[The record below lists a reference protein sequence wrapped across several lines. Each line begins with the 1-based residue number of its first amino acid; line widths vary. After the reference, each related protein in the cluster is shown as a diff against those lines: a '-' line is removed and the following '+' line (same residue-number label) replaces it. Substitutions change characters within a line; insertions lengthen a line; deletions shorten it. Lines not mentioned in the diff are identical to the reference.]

1 MEEKDPEERV
11 SAGELRSGKGHR
23 DENFPVASL
32 LVAAKYRAPILAFYR
47 FARVADDIAD
57 HPDLPP
63 PQKLALLDSL
73 EASLLGASRSEA
85 EGVALRA
92 SLAERKLTPQYAL
105 DLLKAFRLDVTKSR
119 YETWDELIEYC
130 RYSAMPVGR
139 FLLDAHGESQATW
152 PASDAICAALQIN
165 NHLQDCGKD
174 YCELDRVY
182 LPLDALAAAGTSVE
196 ALGEAI
202 ASPEL
207 RRCLSELA
215 KRTRDLLDRGAGL
228 PGQISD
234 MRLSIEIRA
243 TIDLAYA
250 INDLLL
256 TRDPL
261 SEPVHL
267 PKPRMLGLMIAALA
281 SGTMARLSRGAGRGA
296 AAGQK

>member
-1 MEEKDPEERV
+1 MEEEELEERV

-47 FARVADDIAD
+47 FARLADDIAD

-92 SLAERKLTPQYAL
+92 TLGERKLTPQHAL

-119 YETWDELIEYC
+119 YDTWDELIDYC

-139 FLLDAHGESQATW
+139 FVLDVHGESQATW
-152 PASDAICAALQIN
+152 PSSDAVCAALQIN

-174 YCELDRVY
+174 YRDLDRVY
-182 LPLDALAAAGTSVE
+182 LPLDAFATAGTSVE
-196 ALGEAI
+196 VLGEAK
-202 ASPEL
+202 ASPAL
-207 RRCLSELA
+207 RRCLLELA
-215 KRTRDLLDRGAGL
+215 KLTRDLLDRGAGL
-228 PGQISD
+228 PAQISNA
-234 MRLSIEIRA
+234 RLSIEIRA

-256 TRDPL
+256 SRDPL

-267 PKPRMLGLMIAALA
+267 TKPRMLGLTVAALA
-281 SGTMARLSRGAGRGA
+281 SGMMARLGGGAGRGA
-296 AAGQK
+296 EARQK